1 MTRYGPFWIAA
12 TLVFIAAATGNLSSY
27 LSYARSSS
35 TLSQSV
41 WTYDIK
47 KVTLSAVLFYGY
59 ISVLPLMVR
68 TSLHTHSCLQPLSVR
83 FIRSCTSRYVTGP
96 RRRA

>member
-1 MTRYGPFWIAA
+1 MRRRVAARQGALTRARARSYGPFWIAA

-27 LSYARSSS
+27 LAYLRVASA
-35 TLSQSV
+35 TPDTPV

-59 ISVLPLMVR
+59 ISVLPLLVWRGCRVR
-68 TSLHTHSCLQPLSVR
+68 S
-83 FIRSCTSRYVTGP
+83 
-96 RRRA
+96 

>member
-1 MTRYGPFWIAA
+1 MRTRAQSRHVRRAADAPPAPLARSYGPFWIAA
-12 TLVFIAAATGNLSSY
+12 TLVFIAAAAGNLSSY
-27 LSYARSSS
+27 LAFINQQ
-35 TLSQSV
+35 TPTDAV

-68 TSLHTHSCLQPLSVR
+68 RMPGVCAHANR
-83 FIRSCTSRYVTGP
+83 
-96 RRRA
+96 